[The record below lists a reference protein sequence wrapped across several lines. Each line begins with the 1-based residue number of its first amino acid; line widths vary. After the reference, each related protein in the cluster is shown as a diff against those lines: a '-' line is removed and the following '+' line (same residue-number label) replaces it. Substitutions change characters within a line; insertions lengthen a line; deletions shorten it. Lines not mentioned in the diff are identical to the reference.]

1 MNFGEANE
9 KMKFGMKVQR
19 AGWNG
24 KGMFLFLVSGNAWN
38 FETDVSGVDNLET
51 DSFICMKTAG
61 ETLIPWLAS
70 QADIQATDWV
80 TLGY

>member
-9 KMKFGMKVQR
+9 QMKHGMKVQR
-19 AGWNG
+19 EGWNG

-38 FETDVSGVDNLET
+38 FETDVSGVDELET

-80 TLGY
+80 MVND